1 MTFTAALNYLRP
13 APGSRGYTA
22 AIVVAQMLG
31 QIGGF
36 ALPALLPTYMTRWSL
51 SATEAGWLVGAFF
64 AAYVVM
70 VPILLAL
77 TDRYPAHNVYLL
89 GTGLT
94 ALSHLGFA
102 VVADGFW
109 SGLIFRI
116 LAGVGWAATY
126 MPGLKIV
133 ADPLEGTAQSRVVSF
148 HALGVGISNA
158 ASFAIAGWIAALAG
172 PEAAF
177 MVGAAA
183 AACAFLIGAVIVR
196 GVSKP
201 ATAPLRAL
209 LDYRPVFRN
218 RAAMAWIAGYT
229 VHTWEMAVLR
239 AWGVTFFATA
249 IAWHGAPDWL
259 PSPTTLFTAAG
270 LVAVLVSIAGNEA
283 AQRFGRLRVV
293 VLAMSVAAA
302 FSIVAGWSAAVSA
315 PLAVLVAILWNAAIS
330 LDSAALTA
338 GTVAA
343 ADKERRGATMGLHSM
358 CGYAGGFV
366 GPPLAGL
373 LLDLAG
379 RDRLIGWG
387 LAFGHLA
394 VITLLGL
401 AVLLWFAR
409 AKMPASGALNGAAK
423 SPLRAPQ

>member
-1 MTFTAALNYLRP
+1 MTLRP
-13 APGSRGYTA
+13 APGTRGYTA
-22 AIVVAQMLG
+22 AIVMAQMLA

-36 ALPALLPTYMTRWSL
+36 ALPALLPTYMARWTL

-77 TDRYPAHNVYLL
+77 TDRYPARYVYLF

-102 VVADGFW
+102 LVAGGFW
-109 SGLIFRI
+109 SALIFRI
-116 LAGVGWAATY
+116 LAGAGWAATY
-126 MPGLKIV
+126 MPGLKII
-133 ADPLEGTAQSRVVSF
+133 ADPLEGVAQSRVVSW
-148 HALGVGISNA
+148 HALGVGVSNA

-177 MVGAAA
+177 LVGAAA
-183 AACAFLIGAVIVR
+183 AASAFLIAALVVPGAPP
-196 GVSKP
+196 KH
-201 ATAPLRAL
+201 TAPLRTL

-218 RAAMAWIAGYT
+218 RPAMAWIAGYT

-249 IAWHGAPDWL
+249 IAWHGAPEWL
-259 PSPTTLFTAAG
+259 PTPTTLFTFAG
-270 LVAVLVSIAGNEA
+270 FVGVAVSISGNEA

-293 VLAMSVAAA
+293 VLAMSVAAVLSV
-302 FSIVAGWSAAVSA
+302 FAGWSAAVSST
-315 PLAVLVAILWNAAIS
+315 LAVLVVIVWNAAIY

-366 GPPLAGL
+366 GPPLAGFV
-373 LLDLAG
+373 LDLAG
-379 RDRLIGWG
+379 RDRLLGWG

-394 VITLLGL
+394 VITLVGL

-409 AKMPASGALNGAAK
+409 PRRAAAPAAAA
-423 SPLRAPQ
+423 S

>member
-1 MTFTAALNYLRP
+1 MALTAKLKDLRP
-13 APGSRGYTA
+13 APGGRGYTA
-22 AIVVAQMLG
+22 AIVTAQMLA
-31 QIGGF
+31 QIGAF

-70 VPILLAL
+70 VPLLLAL
-77 TDRYPAHNVYLL
+77 TDRYPARHVYLL

-102 VVADGFW
+102 LVADGFW
-109 SGLIFRI
+109 SGLFFRI

-126 MPGLKIV
+126 MPGLKII
-133 ADPLEGTAQSRVVSF
+133 ADPLEGVAQSRVVSW

-158 ASFAIAGWIAALAG
+158 ASFAIAGWIAAPAG

-177 MVGAAA
+177 LVGAAA
-183 AACAFLIGAVIVR
+183 AAGAFLIGALIVR
-196 GVSKP
+196 GASKP
-201 ATAPLRAL
+201 STAPLRAL

-249 IAWHGAPDWL
+249 IAWHGAPQWL
-259 PSPTTLFTAAG
+259 PTPTTLFTAAG
-270 LVAVLVSIAGNEA
+270 LVGVLVSITGNET

-293 VLAMSVAAA
+293 LLAMSIAAA
-302 FSIVAGWSAAVSA
+302 LSVLAGWSAAVST
-315 PLAVLVAILWNAAIS
+315 PLAVLVVILWNAAIY
-330 LDSAALTA
+330 LDSSALTA

-343 ADKERRGATMGLHSM
+343 AEKERRGATMGLHSM

-373 LLDLAG
+373 VLDLAG

-409 AKMPASGALNGAAK
+409 AKAAAPGALTGPADA
-423 SPLRAPQ
+423 PLRAPQ

>member
-1 MTFTAALNYLRP
+1 MTIRP
-13 APGSRGYTA
+13 LPGSRGYTA
-22 AIVVAQMLG
+22 AIVAAQMLA
-31 QIGGF
+31 QIGAF
-36 ALPALLPTYMTRWSL
+36 ALPALLPTYMTRWTL

-77 TDRYPAHNVYLL
+77 TDRYPARRVYLF

-102 VVADGFW
+102 LIAGGFW
-109 SGLIFRI
+109 SALMFRI

-126 MPGLKIV
+126 MPGLKII
-133 ADPLEGTAQSRVVSF
+133 ADPLEGVAQSRVVSW

-177 MVGAAA
+177 MVGAATA
-183 AACAFLIGAVIVR
+183 AGAFLIAAVIVR
-196 GVSKP
+196 GAPPKSTK
-201 ATAPLRAL
+201 APLRAL

-218 RAAMAWIAGYT
+218 RPAMAWIAGYT

-249 IAWHGAPDWL
+249 IAWHGAPEWL
-259 PSPTTLFTAAG
+259 PTPTTLFTAAG
-270 LVAVLVSIAGNEA
+270 FVGVAVSITGNET

-293 VLAMSVAAA
+293 VLAMSAGAAL
-302 FSIVAGWSAAVSA
+302 SLLAGWSAAVSST
-315 PLAVLVAILWNAAIS
+315 LAVLVVIIWNAAIY

-343 ADKERRGATMGLHSM
+343 ADKDRRGATMGLHSM

-373 LLDLAG
+373 VLDLAG
-379 RDRLIGWG
+379 RDRVLGWG

-409 AKMPASGALNGAAK
+409 SRRAAAPARGIRKIFQN
-423 SPLRAPQ
+423 PLK

>member
-1 MTFTAALNYLRP
+1 MVLRP
-13 APGSRGYTA
+13 LPGSRGYTA
-22 AIVVAQMLG
+22 AMVAAQMLA

-77 TDRYPAHNVYLL
+77 TDRYPARYVYLF

-102 VVADGFW
+102 LIAGGFW
-109 SGLIFRI
+109 SALIFRI
-116 LAGVGWAATY
+116 LAGAGWAATY
-126 MPGLKIV
+126 MPGLKIL
-133 ADPLEGTAQSRVVSF
+133 ADPLEGDAQSRVVSW

-183 AACAFLIGAVIVR
+183 AASAFLIVAVIVR
-196 GVSKP
+196 GAQPKP

-209 LDYRPVFRN
+209 LDYRPVLRN
-218 RAAMAWIAGYT
+218 RPAMAWIAGYT

-259 PSPTTLFTAAG
+259 PKPTTLFTAAG
-270 LVAVLVSIAGNEA
+270 FVGVVVSITGNEM

-293 VLAMSVAAA
+293 VLAMSAAA
-302 FSIVAGWSAAVSA
+302 VLSVFAGWSAAASST
-315 PLAVLVAILWNAAIS
+315 LAVLVVIIWNAAIY

-343 ADKERRGATMGLHSM
+343 ADKDRRGATMGLHSM

-366 GPPLAGL
+366 GPPLAGFV
-373 LLDLAG
+373 LDLAG
-379 RDRLIGWG
+379 RDRLLGWG

-409 AKMPASGALNGAAK
+409 PRHAAAPIPA
-423 SPLRAPQ
+423 AP

>member
-1 MTFTAALNYLRP
+1 MTARP

-22 AIVVAQMLG
+22 AIVTAQMLA
-31 QIGGF
+31 QIGAF
-36 ALPALLPTYMTRWSL
+36 ALPALLPAYMARWGL
-51 SATEAGWLVGAFF
+51 SATQAGWLVGAFF

-77 TDRYPAHNVYLL
+77 TDRYPARYVYLL

-94 ALSHLGFA
+94 ALSHVGFA
-102 VVADGFW
+102 LVADGFW
-109 SGLIFRI
+109 SALMFRL

-126 MPGLKIV
+126 MPGLKIL
-133 ADPLEGTAQSRVVSF
+133 ADPLEGDAQSRVVSW

-183 AACAFLIGAVIVR
+183 AASAFLIAALIVPGAPA
-196 GVSKP
+196 KP
-201 ATAPLRAL
+201 SAAPLRAL
-209 LDYRPVFRN
+209 LDYRPVLRN
-218 RAAMAWIAGYT
+218 RPAMAWIAGYT

-239 AWGVTFFATA
+239 AWGVTFFAAT

-259 PSPTTLFTAAG
+259 PKPTTLFSAAG
-270 LVAVLVSIAGNEA
+270 LAGVVVSIAGNET

-293 VLAMSVAAA
+293 VLAMSSAAVLSV
-302 FSIVAGWSAAVSA
+302 FAGFSAAVSTT
-315 PLAVLVAILWNAAIS
+315 LAVAVVIVWNAAIY
-330 LDSAALTA
+330 LDSSALTA

-343 ADKERRGATMGLHSM
+343 AEKDRRGATMGLHSM

-366 GPPLAGL
+366 GPPLAGFV
-373 LLDLAG
+373 LDLAG
-379 RDRLIGWG
+379 RERVLGWG

-401 AVLLWFAR
+401 AVLLRFAR
-409 AKMPASGALNGAAK
+409 PARITAAA
-423 SPLRAPQ
+423 RTA

>member
-1 MTFTAALNYLRP
+1 MPLDTILNHFRP

-22 AIVVAQMLG
+22 AIVTAQMLA
-31 QIGGF
+31 QIGAF
-36 ALPALLPTYMTRWSL
+36 ALPALLPTYMARWSL

-70 VPILLAL
+70 VPLLLAL
-77 TDRYPAHNVYLL
+77 TDRYPARHVYLL

-102 VVADGFW
+102 LVAGGFW
-109 SGLIFRI
+109 SGLMFRI

-126 MPGLKIV
+126 MPGLKII
-133 ADPLEGTAQSRVVSF
+133 ADPLEGTAQSRVVSW

-158 ASFAIAGWIAALAG
+158 ASFAIAGWIASFAG

-177 MVGAAA
+177 LVGAAA
-183 AACAFLIGAVIVR
+183 AACAFLIGALIVR
-196 GVSKP
+196 GAGKP
-201 ATAPLRAL
+201 STAPLRVL
-209 LDYRPVFRN
+209 LDYRPVLRN

-249 IAWHGAPDWL
+249 IAWHGAPQWL
-259 PSPTTLFTAAG
+259 PTPTTLFTAAG
-270 LVAVLVSIAGNEA
+270 LVGVLVSITGNET

-293 VLAMSVAAA
+293 VLAMSIAAA
-302 FSIVAGWSAAVSA
+302 LSVLAGWSAAVST
-315 PLAVLVAILWNAAIS
+315 PLAVLVVILWNAAIY
-330 LDSAALTA
+330 LDSSALTA

-343 ADKERRGATMGLHSM
+343 ADPARRGATMGLHSM
-358 CGYAGGFV
+358 CGYAGGFI

-373 LLDLAG
+373 VLDLAG
-379 RDRLIGWG
+379 RDRVIGWG

-409 AKMPASGALNGAAK
+409 AKAAAPALTQPAE

>member
-1 MTFTAALNYLRP
+1 MTVRP
-13 APGSRGYTA
+13 IPGSRGYTA
-22 AIVVAQMLG
+22 AIVTAQMLA
-31 QIGGF
+31 QIGAF
-36 ALPALLPTYMTRWSL
+36 ALPALLPTYMARWTL

-77 TDRYPAHNVYLL
+77 TDRYPARRVYLF
-89 GTGLT
+89 GTALT
-94 ALSHLGFA
+94 ALAHLGFA
-102 VVADGFW
+102 LIADGFW
-109 SGLIFRI
+109 SALTFRI

-126 MPGLKIV
+126 MPGLKII
-133 ADPLEGTAQSRVVSF
+133 ADPLEGTAQSRVVSW

-177 MVGAAA
+177 TVGAAA
-183 AACAFLIGAVIVR
+183 AAGAFLIAAVIVP
-196 GVSKP
+196 GAPGKP
-201 ATAPLRAL
+201 TAAPLKAL
-209 LDYRPVFRN
+209 LDYRPVLRN

-239 AWGVTFFATA
+239 AWGVTFFAAA
-249 IAWHGAPDWL
+249 IAWHGAPEWL
-259 PSPTTLFTAAG
+259 PTPTTLFTVAG
-270 LVAVLVSIAGNEA
+270 LVGVLVSITGNET
-283 AQRFGRLRVV
+283 AQRVGRLRVV
-293 VLAMSVAAA
+293 VLAMSAAA
-302 FSIVAGWSAAVSA
+302 VLSVIAGWSAAVSTT
-315 PLAVLVAILWNAAIS
+315 LAVVVVIVWNATIY
-330 LDSAALTA
+330 LDSSALTA

-343 ADKERRGATMGLHSM
+343 ADKEKRGATMGLHSM

-366 GPPLAGL
+366 GPPLAGFV
-373 LLDLAG
+373 LDLAG
-379 RDRLIGWG
+379 RDRLLGWG

-409 AKMPASGALNGAAK
+409 TT
-423 SPLRAPQ
+423 RAPAPAPAAS

>member
-1 MTFTAALNYLRP
+1 MTLRP
-13 APGSRGYTA
+13 APGTPGYTA
-22 AIVVAQMLG
+22 AIVTAQMLA
-31 QIGGF
+31 QIGAF
-36 ALPALLPTYMTRWSL
+36 ALPALLPTYMARWTL
-51 SATEAGWLVGAFF
+51 SATAAGWLVGAFF

-77 TDRYPAHNVYLL
+77 TDRYPARRVYLL

-102 VVADGFW
+102 LIADGFW
-109 SGLIFRI
+109 SALMFRI

-126 MPGLKIV
+126 MPGLKII
-133 ADPLEGTAQSRVVSF
+133 ADPLDGIAQSRVVSW

-183 AACAFLIGAVIVR
+183 AAGAFLIAALVVPGAPR
-196 GVSKP
+196 KP
-201 ATAPLRAL
+201 TTAPLRAL
-209 LDYRPVFRN
+209 LDYRPVLRN
-218 RAAMAWIAGYT
+218 RPAMAWIAGYT

-249 IAWHGAPDWL
+249 IAWHGAPQWL
-259 PSPTTLFTAAG
+259 PTPTTLFTFAG
-270 LVAVLVSIAGNEA
+270 FVGVLVSITGNET

-293 VLAMSVAAA
+293 VLAMSAAA
-302 FSIVAGWSAAVSA
+302 LLSVLAGWSAAASTT
-315 PLAVLVAILWNAAIS
+315 LAVLVVILWNAAIY

-343 ADKERRGATMGLHSM
+343 ADKEKRGATMGLHSM

-366 GPPLAGL
+366 GPPLAGV

-379 RDRLIGWG
+379 RDGLLGWG

-394 VITLLGL
+394 IITLLGL

-409 AKMPASGALNGAAK
+409 PQRAGAA
-423 SPLRAPQ
+423 APAASL

>member
-1 MTFTAALNYLRP
+1 MIARP
-13 APGSRGYTA
+13 APGSRGYTG
-22 AIVVAQMLG
+22 AIVVAQMLA

-36 ALPALLPTYMTRWSL
+36 ALPALLPTYMARWNL

-77 TDRYPAHNVYLL
+77 TDRYPARHVYLL

-94 ALSHLGFA
+94 TLSHLGFA
-102 VVADGFW
+102 LLADGFW
-109 SGLIFRI
+109 SALMFRL

-126 MPGLKIV
+126 MPGLKIL
-133 ADPLEGTAQSRVVSF
+133 ADPLEGDAQSRVVSW

-177 MVGAAA
+177 TVGAAA
-183 AACAFLIGAVIVR
+183 AASAFLIAALIVPAAR
-196 GVSKP
+196 LKP
-201 ATAPLRAL
+201 STAPLRAL

-218 RAAMAWIAGYT
+218 RPAMAWIAGYT

-259 PSPTTLFTAAG
+259 PKPTTLFTAAG
-270 LVAVLVSIAGNEA
+270 LAGVIVSITGNEM

-293 VLAMSVAAA
+293 VLAMSAAA
-302 FSIVAGWSAAVSA
+302 VLSVFAGFSAAVSTT
-315 PLAVLVAILWNAAIS
+315 LAVAVAILWNAAIY
-330 LDSAALTA
+330 LDSSALTA

-343 ADKERRGATMGLHSM
+343 AEKDRRGATMGLHSM

-366 GPPLAGL
+366 GPPLAGF

-379 RDRLIGWG
+379 RDRVLGWG

-409 AKMPASGALNGAAK
+409 PRHARVAAPAT
-423 SPLRAPQ
+423 